1 MAEEEKKAEEK
12 KDSCGCSG
20 GGIKTF
26 GKMLIG
32 AVLIFLGVV
41 LGIRWLW
48 ELKILIKACL
58 GPLLVLVGLIFIAIA
73 KE

>member
-1 MAEEEKKAEEK
+1 MAEEK
-12 KDSCGCSG
+12 KESCGCSG
-20 GGIKTF
+20 GGMKTI

-48 ELKILIKACL
+48 ELKMLIKACL
-58 GPLLVLVGLIFIAIA
+58 GPFLILLGLVFVAIA